1 MAIPHAHSGQLI
13 DICAFGGGFATARNT
28 ALFKTSEIEVMRLVL
43 PAGKSMPAH
52 KVVGEITVQC
62 LEGKIEFAYVGGTTV
77 LGAGQMLY
85 LSGGVE
91 HSLLGLEDASVLVT
105 IVLRK

>member
-1 MAIPHAHSGQLI
+1 MAIPHALSGQLI
-13 DICAFGGGFATARNT
+13 DVRAFGEEFSAARTT
-28 ALFKTSEIEVMRLVL
+28 ALFKTDEIEVMRLVL

-62 LEGKIEFAYVGGTTV
+62 LEGKIEFAYVGGCTV
-77 LGAGQMLY
+77 LAAGQMLF

>member
-13 DICAFGGGFATARNT
+13 DVGAFGGHFATARTT
-28 ALFKTSEIEVMRLVL
+28 ALFKTNEIEVMRLVL

-52 KVVGEITVQC
+52 KVAGEITVQC
-62 LEGKIEFAYVGGTTV
+62 LEGKIEFAYVDGST
-77 LGAGQMLY
+77 LLSAGQMLY

>member
-1 MAIPHAHSGQLI
+1 MALPHAHSGQLI
-13 DICAFGGGFATARNT
+13 DIGAFGDEFAAART
-28 ALFKTSEIEVMRLVL
+28 SALFKTNEIEVMRLVL

-52 KVVGEITVQC
+52 QVVGEITVQC
-62 LEGKIEFAYVGGTTV
+62 LEGKIQFTYDGGSTQ
-77 LGAGQMLY
+77 LSAGQMLY

>member
-13 DICAFGGGFATARNT
+13 DVGAFGERFATARTT
-28 ALFKTSEIEVMRLVL
+28 ALFKTNEIEVMRLML

-52 KVVGEITVQC
+52 KVVGEITVHC
-62 LEGKIEFAYVGGTTV
+62 LEGKIEFSYDGGST
-77 LGAGQMLY
+77 LLAAGQMLY

-91 HSLLGLEDASVLVT
+91 HSLLGIEDASVLVT